1 MSDCF
6 SQIFRFDCGSSVKLL
21 SSKIEDM
28 FLLSMVQFCSGRAYV
43 LFLEDMSSFLVKSNW
58 SSEDV

>member
-28 FLLSMVQFCSGRAYV
+28 FLLSMVRFCSGRAYYHRV
-43 LFLEDMSSFLVKSNW
+43 TIRPLFGGHVILFGEK
-58 SSEDV
+58 